1 MWTQRV
7 VLLSSLQSMADR
19 DRELPSAMLMV
30 SQLQS
35 VLKELE
41 KYMLFG
47 VNTHTDQ
54 LIKQAE
60 KRPKMNVAAGCI
72 RTGSK

>member
-1 MWTQRV
+1 
-7 VLLSSLQSMADR
+7 MADR

-41 KYMLFG
+41 KYMPLG
-47 VNTHTDQ
+47 VNTLTDQ

-60 KRPKMNVAAGCI
+60 KRPKMNVAADRI
-72 RTGSK
+72 RIGSK

>member
-1 MWTQRV
+1 
-7 VLLSSLQSMADR
+7 
-19 DRELPSAMLMV
+19 MLMV

-41 KYMLFG
+41 KYMPLG
-47 VNTHTDQ
+47 VNTLTDQ

-60 KRPKMNVAAGCI
+60 KRPKMNVTADRI
-72 RTGSK
+72 RIGSK